1 MAAVGGAENGLI
13 FIADIRQNMACDDKY
28 KSRYDYL
35 SAHNMEYRNWIQMHT
50 RMCGHRLSLR
60 QKKNLLKKSKQNVF
74 GDTHLSRADDNDR
87 NESKF
92 DLQFLEI

>member
-1 MAAVGGAENGLI
+1 MTTSPHITWNTGIEFKCTQECVDTGYHSG
-13 FIADIRQNMACDDKY
+13 
-28 KSRYDYL
+28 
-35 SAHNMEYRNWIQMHT
+35 
-50 RMCGHRLSLR
+50 
-60 QKKNLLKKSKQNVF
+60 KKNLLKKSKQNVF